1 VLDQRDED
9 ILGRFLAACVA
20 QHDGQPGLEVQGHPD
35 VFGVVPAGAVE
46 AVERDDERYLPALE
60 VVDGGEA
67 VGQSPGIGE
76 DHRAERPDGE
86 LIPHEPEPLLPGR
99 AEEIEHQ
106 IAAQA
111 DPAEVHR
118 DRGGGLPFHPGR
130 AVGAQAALGEWL
142 LGTQRPDL
150 AHRTDQ
156 RGLAH
161 AEPPRQ
167 QDLDGAVLGLAT
179 WALAGGIRVPVVH

>member
-1 VLDQRDED
+1 
-9 ILGRFLAACVA
+9 
-20 QHDGQPGLEVQGHPD
+20 
-35 VFGVVPAGAVE
+35 
-46 AVERDDERYLPALE
+46 LPALE

-76 DHRAERPDGE
+76 DHRAERSDGE
-86 LIPHEPEPLLPGR
+86 LVPHEPEPLLSGR

-130 AVGAQAALGEWL
+130 AVSTQAALGERL
-142 LGTQRPDL
+142 LGSQWPDL
-150 AHRTDQ
+150 AHGADK
-156 RGLAH
+156 RGLTH
-161 AEPPRQ
+161 AEAPGQ
-167 QDLDGAVLGLAT
+167 QDLDGAMLARAP
-179 WALAGGIRVPVVH
+179 WAPADGIRDPVVH